1 MLYHTISLR
10 KFKLDLSRYY
20 TEISKNKLL
29 SREEEDELM
38 SRFYAETTPVKEKEA
53 IREKVINSNMRCVF
67 DLARKFSKNDP
78 ATFPDLIAA
87 GNEGLIVGFDKYKPD
102 KGTRVLSYSYW
113 WVRQRMLE
121 EMSNMRI
128 VSLPVYRQQLSSKIQ
143 KFKDNNENITLDEL
157 KEEFKDSGVSHKDIE
172 DLHKTRYLTFYIS
185 DLDESNFEINPIE
198 EHVQRLMDDERCVEA
213 VNKLPSPY
221 REIIARSYGLVD
233 GKEHSTSKLSRD
245 LKISKEEIEEYKADG
260 LILLRDTLNIEPN

>member
-1 MLYHTISLR
+1 M
-10 KFKLDLSRYY
+10 DLSKYY
-20 TEISKNKLL
+20 TDICKHKLL

-38 SRFYAETTPVKEKEA
+38 ARFSSENSTPAEKAK
-53 IREKVINSNMRCVF
+53 IREKMINSNLRCVF
-67 DLARKFSKNDP
+67 DMARKLSKNDP
-78 ATFPDLIAA
+78 STFPSLIAA
-87 GNEGLIVGFDKYKPD
+87 GNEGLTVGFDKYKLG
-102 KGTRVLSYSYW
+102 KGTRFLSYGFW

-121 EMSNMRI
+121 EMANMRI
-128 VSLPVYRQQLSSKIQ
+128 VSLPTYRQQLSSKIQ
-143 KFKDNNENITLDEL
+143 KLKDNNEAITLDEL
-157 KEEFKDSGVSHKDIE
+157 KEELKESKVTHKDIE

-185 DLDESNFEINPIE
+185 DMDETNFEINPIE

-213 VNKLPSPY
+213 VNELPTPY

-260 LILLRDTLNIEPN
+260 LILLRDSLGVEQEY